1 MTRKASGK
9 QQVLTI
15 KRKRPNGEIYVYE
28 RVSEYNPDK
37 RYYVQVSSKL
47 IGKILPGET
56 EIIPTRPKKNSK
68 KKNEENS
75 KQATRNNV
83 GLTSILDWIGKESGI
98 DDDLYNS
105 TDRGTAQKI
114 LSIVRYWLANPDK
127 AIPQIEE
134 WQITHEVPY
143 EDGVSTDACYDL
155 MKDIGQDVS
164 IQQKYFKYRAA
175 SSSSKT
181 SVAVDST
188 TIYSYSENLNDVRFG
203 FNKDKNGLPTVKLLT
218 LFSLENHQPIAFI
231 RQPGNIP
238 DVKSVLNSLTQLMV
252 LGMDKPLLVFDSGF
266 FSASNIGTLISKHT
280 KFLMRGQLDCKWI
293 LPELNKLFDTL
304 TLPSRSCPFEEGT
317 YGASVMINHTFSD
330 KETTQN
336 SNLKPN
342 RLYLHFYLNVNK
354 AWVEREN
361 FIQEI
366 KNVKSKLENGTN
378 PEEICKRELNLMEE
392 YLTVNERKGKK
403 TVHMK
408 DNEIMETIKHLG
420 IFVLVSNEK
429 LDTFKALREYRLR
442 EKTEENFRIDKQ
454 FNDAHSTRS
463 KSTDALDG
471 RFFIRFV
478 AMGYEEFLCHKIS
491 ELKRTLDVATGD
503 KEHDKATVLSKEKGL
518 LNWLNKM
525 SISKILAWFD
535 AVQETTV
542 KTNVGRKRWQT
553 EIIERDRLFLE
564 KLGVIPKN

>member
-238 DVKSVLNSLTQLMV
+238 DVK
-252 LGMDKPLLVFDSGF
+252 
-266 FSASNIGTLISKHT
+266 
-280 KFLMRGQLDCKWI
+280 
-293 LPELNKLFDTL
+293 
-304 TLPSRSCPFEEGT
+304 
-317 YGASVMINHTFSD
+317 
-330 KETTQN
+330 
-336 SNLKPN
+336 
-342 RLYLHFYLNVNK
+342 
-354 AWVEREN
+354 
-361 FIQEI
+361 
-366 KNVKSKLENGTN
+366 
-378 PEEICKRELNLMEE
+378 
-392 YLTVNERKGKK
+392 
-403 TVHMK
+403 
-408 DNEIMETIKHLG
+408 
-420 IFVLVSNEK
+420 
-429 LDTFKALREYRLR
+429 
-442 EKTEENFRIDKQ
+442 
-454 FNDAHSTRS
+454 
-463 KSTDALDG
+463 
-471 RFFIRFV
+471 
-478 AMGYEEFLCHKIS
+478 
-491 ELKRTLDVATGD
+491 
-503 KEHDKATVLSKEKGL
+503 
-518 LNWLNKM
+518 
-525 SISKILAWFD
+525 
-535 AVQETTV
+535 
-542 KTNVGRKRWQT
+542 
-553 EIIERDRLFLE
+553 
-564 KLGVIPKN
+564 